1 MWPKIPISDWLSF
14 KNIIHGQKENKI
26 VNVKVGILF
35 NNRLV
40 NTYIIKENKLN
51 FRAHST

>member
-1 MWPKIPISDWLSF
+1 MAKKKTKLLY
-14 KNIIHGQKENKI
+14 
-26 VNVKVGILF
+26 VKVGKLF

-40 NTYIIKENKLN
+40 NTYIIKEYKLN